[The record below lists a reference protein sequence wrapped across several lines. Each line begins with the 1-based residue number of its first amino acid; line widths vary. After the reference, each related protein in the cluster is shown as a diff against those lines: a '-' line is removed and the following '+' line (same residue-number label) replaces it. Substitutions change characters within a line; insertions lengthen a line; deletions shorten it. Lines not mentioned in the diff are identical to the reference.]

1 MSAKST
7 WNLFPVRLFFFSFVT
22 QSIRECQYS
31 HLYMMDTQIYRN
43 FLTPQTSNEISLGG
57 FLKFSVLVERTATIT
72 WESAGIAR
80 LRSLSETRNFIPSFC
95 HSSISFPF
103 FLDQNDF
110 VNVIFP
116 FNIFQYCKNIF
127 TLVRR
132 LYYFCPKLTYKKL
145 GKFQFADIVTKVK
158 P

>member
-7 WNLFPVRLFFFSFVT
+7 WNLFPVRLFSFSLLLRNLSENVNT
-22 QSIRECQYS
+22 VICTWWIRKY
-31 HLYMMDTQIYRN
+31 IR
-43 FLTPQTSNEISLGG
+43 ISWPPKLQMRSVWEV
-57 FLKFSVLVERTATIT
+57 LKFSVLVERTATIT
-72 WESAGIAR
+72 WESDGIAR
-80 LRSLSETRNFIPSFC
+80 LKSLSETRNFIPSFC

-103 FLDQNDF
+103 FLDQKDF

-145 GKFQFADIVTKVK
+145 GKFQFADNITKIK